1 MRNRASR
8 VDVNLQQ
15 VRPRILCFDNSPCAR
30 RVQVSGGKLH
40 APALGIVHRLQM
52 SVTGFAQREE
62 SIMSNE
68 KPVPLKAV
76 AVAAL
81 IAVVALVVVSLEAPR
96 VITAPDAPLANVA
109 SAFLTADGPPPEAS
123 SDVVGSTVATQP
135 SDLHASSTA
144 TEYFPSRFGAPQSA
158 PEAPAPTF

>member
-1 MRNRASR
+1 
-8 VDVNLQQ
+8 
-15 VRPRILCFDNSPCAR
+15 
-30 RVQVSGGKLH
+30 VSGGKLH

-52 SVTGFAQREE
+52 SVTGFAQHEE
-62 SIMSNE
+62 SIMSQD
-68 KPVPLKAV
+68 KPVSLKAV

-96 VITAPDAPLANVA
+96 PIIAPDAPLANVA
-109 SAFLTADGPPPEAS
+109 NAFLTADGPPPGAS
-123 SDVVGSTVATQP
+123 SDAVGSTAATRS

-144 TEYFPSRFGAPQSA
+144 TEYFPSRFGAPQGI